1 VTQSFLALRKHGEDV
16 YGKHEL
22 HGKVSMASEMSA
34 NRMLHIA
41 SKATTTSMITRKKHS
56 KTANLY
62 QAAIFGA
69 E

>member
-1 VTQSFLALRKHGEDV
+1 
-16 YGKHEL
+16 
-22 HGKVSMASEMSA
+22 MASEMSA